1 MTNLRRRQTVTKI
14 AREVALK
21 DKIFSLVKDI
31 IIIDGNTS
39 YGFGDYAVRDNYNDY
54 DYTVGKLSDG
64 VFTPFADI
72 TTEEEFNGFLS
83 PIRNN

>member
-1 MTNLRRRQTVTKI
+1 M
-14 AREVALK
+14 ALK
-21 DKIFSLVKDI
+21 DKIFSLAKDI

-72 TTEEEFNGFLS
+72 TTEEEFNAFLLL
-83 PIRNN
+83 IRNN